1 MQLIQPDIVAAGRGL
16 SVGAA
21 GFLVF
26 VGLSLWAM
34 GWRWHRFWVVFGV
47 TLTAGLLGLGAGRA
61 AGGHQV
67 MVVGVLLAVSAGMLA
82 LELAKVISFATG
94 GVAAWV
100 ATQAVFPQV
109 QELWA
114 IFLAGG
120 LVGVV
125 LYKLWTMLTTSLLGV
140 LVTWHGLLLVAQ
152 EVSQSDLS
160 SWVAAHAV
168 ALNGGV
174 VAVTILGVFVQTRTE
189 APEEPA
195 TGEATSGGDPLA
207 DLARPHGPA
216 APHAAPPPVPW
227 WKASFAKAA

>member
-1 MQLIQPDIVAAGRGL
+1 MQLIQGDILAAGNGL
-16 SVGAA
+16 SPGAA

-26 VGLSLWAM
+26 VGLLLWAV
-34 GWRWHRFWVVFGV
+34 GWRWHRFWVVFGI

-100 ATQAVFPQV
+100 ATQTVFPQV
-109 QELWA
+109 QELWV
-114 IFLAGG
+114 IFLGGG
-120 LVGVV
+120 LLGVV

-140 LVTWHGLLLVAQ
+140 LVSWHAALLIAQ
-152 EVSQSDLS
+152 EVTKSDLS
-160 SWVAAHAV
+160 SWVNAHAV

-174 VAVTILGVFVQTRTE
+174 VAVTILGVAVQTWTAPPAE
-189 APEEPA
+189 AEEAATPPEVAPVK
-195 TGEATSGGDPLA
+195 
-207 DLARPHGPA
+207 PA
-216 APHAAPPPVPW
+216 APW
-227 WKASFAKAA
+227 WKLSFAKAA

>member
-1 MQLIQPDIVAAGRGL
+1 MQLIQPDLLAAGRGL
-16 SVGAA
+16 STGAA

-26 VGLSLWAM
+26 VGLLLWAV
-34 GWRWHRFWVVFGV
+34 GWRWHRFWVVFGI
-47 TLTAGLLGLGAGRA
+47 TLSAGLVGLGAGRA

-100 ATQAVFPQV
+100 ATQAVFSQV
-109 QELWA
+109 QELWV

-120 LVGVV
+120 LLGVV

-140 LVTWHGLLLVAQ
+140 LVTWHGVLLAYQ
-152 EVSQSDLS
+152 EVTRGDLTA
-160 SWVAAHAV
+160 WVAANAV

-174 VAVTILGVFVQTRTE
+174 VAVTILGVAVQTWTTPLPE
-189 APEEPA
+189 SDDAAADGHPDAHGHDAGHHPAPAILKPA
-195 TGEATSGGDPLA
+195 G
-207 DLARPHGPA
+207 
-216 APHAAPPPVPW
+216 PW
-227 WKASFAKAA
+227 WKLSSAKAA

>member
-1 MQLIQPDIVAAGRGL
+1 MQFIQPDLLAAGRGL

-21 GFLVF
+21 GFLLF
-26 VGLSLWAM
+26 AGTLLWAA
-34 GWRWHRFWVVFGV
+34 GWRWHRFWVVFGI
-47 TLTAGLLGLGAGRA
+47 TLAAGVVGLGAGRA

-94 GVAAWV
+94 GVAAWA
-100 ATQAVFPQV
+100 ATQAVFPSV

-120 LVGVV
+120 LLGVV

-140 LVTWHGLLLVAQ
+140 LISWHAAALIAQ
-152 EVSQSDLS
+152 ELTRTDLT
-160 SWVAAHAV
+160 SWVAGHAL

-174 VAVTILGVFVQTRTE
+174 LAATALGIAVQSRTA
-189 APEEPA
+189 APEEEA
-195 TGEATSGGDPLA
+195 AAAESGEKKPEGGEKKPDAVAKVEGWRLS
-207 DLARPHGPA
+207 LG
-216 APHAAPPPVPW
+216 
-227 WKASFAKAA
+227 KAA